1 MLTVTEPVLEQLDKA
16 IAKANSDASDSEK
29 EKCVRLVKG
38 EEAGLALKLQEP
50 AEDDTTYEYEGR
62 TVLAVPE
69 NTAQLCADKTLDINP
84 DGKLVL
90 S

>member
-16 IAKANSDASDSEK
+16 IAKASDADTDD
-29 EKCVRLVKG
+29 KCVRLVRG
-38 EEAGLALKLQEP
+38 EEAGLALKLQTPEQ
-50 AEDDTTYEYEGR
+50 DDTTYEYEGR

-69 NTAQLCADKTLDINP
+69 SCAEICSDKTLDINQ

>member
-16 IAKANSDASDSEK
+16 ISKADDKESDD
-29 EKCVRLVKG
+29 KCVRLVRG
-38 EEAGLALKLQEP
+38 EQAGLALKLQSPEQS
-50 AEDDTTYEYEGR
+50 DTTYEYDGR

-69 NTAQLCADKTLDINP
+69 SCAEICADKTLDINP
-84 DGKLVL
+84 DGKLIL

>member
-16 IAKANSDASDSEK
+16 ISKAGDSESDD
-29 EKCVRLVKG
+29 KCVRLVRG
-38 EEAGLALKLQEP
+38 EQAGLALKLQTPEQ
-50 AEDDTTYEYEGR
+50 DDTTYEYEGR

-69 NTAQLCADKTLDINP
+69 SCAEICADKTLDINP

>member
-16 IAKANSDASDSEK
+16 IAKAGDAETDN
-29 EKCVRLVKG
+29 KCVRLVKG
-38 EEAGLALKLQEP
+38 DEAGLALKLQTPEQ
-50 AEDDTTYEYEGR
+50 EDTTYEYEGR

-69 NTAQLCADKTLDINP
+69 NCAEICADKTLDINQ